1 MYNEFIG
8 GDLQLPLQ
16 GVLFVNALYPG
27 RCPRLWKSC
36 PFGAQYAQC
45 CNRLCH
51 LPKQE
56 C

>member
-27 RCPRLWKSC
+27 CCSGLWKSC
-36 PFGAQYAQC
+36 PSGRSMR
-45 CNRLCH
+45 NV
-51 LPKQE
+51 E
-56 C
+56 CSYNMPG